1 MKNFLNVF
9 NQPKEKKS
17 KTRFEE
23 AFEKKIEHQ
32 LNKITLTE
40 PDRNDMPTILM
51 RSPRADDEDQPVVKL
66 LNPVKGHPN
75 LPVAE

>member
-9 NQPKEKKS
+9 NQPKKEKS

-32 LNKITLTE
+32 LNRITLTE
-40 PDRNDMPTILM
+40 PDKHDMPSVLS
-51 RSPRADDEDQPVVKL
+51 RSPRVDDEDQPVVKL
-66 LNPVKGHPN
+66 LNPLRGHPN
-75 LPVAE
+75 LPEAE